1 MKTFNIQFSNNTQLL
16 EFIEKSNI
24 LDSQNILIQIFSSIL
39 DEKKL
44 LEISALLQ
52 KKIPSAKIIGT
63 STAGEIVDGTMFEET
78 ILISIT
84 TFKSTTVKSKLF
96 NFEKEFQI
104 EEIKD
109 SLITDDT
116 KALIVLSDGLTS
128 NAEEFL
134 KDLTTIVPDIVIAG
148 GRAGDHLS
156 YSKTF
161 IFDHKESTENG
172 VVIASLSGDELI
184 VNSDYMMNWDLIG
197 KEMTV
202 TKSEGNIVYE
212 VDNIKIKDLYRKY
225 LGTEIADNLPA
236 SGTEFPLIIMRNG
249 IKVARSVLAIL
260 EDDSFLF
267 AGNLKV
273 GERVRFSYGNLN
285 DIKNSLYSNN
295 LKFSELP
302 IESIFIY
309 SCSGR
314 KTLMGKELEVEFKML
329 NSLGTTAGF
338 FTFGEYFH
346 SSKLNEML
354 NITTTFLALSENSQS
369 TNKKTYSAE
378 KVQANR
384 VLKALTN
391 LTNVTTKEIE
401 YKNRELFKLNT
412 ILSNT
417 VLFTT
422 SDLDGNIVN
431 ISKAYLKFLNLTEED
446 VIGKNHNIFRHPD
459 TEDIFYK
466 EMWKK
471 LSNNEEFIGEIKDKR
486 KNGSDYWL
494 KMTINPIYDDDNKKI
509 GYGSYLEDI
518 TDKKLLEYISSHDS
532 LTQIYNRTEFV
543 KRVNAKLKSAQR
555 YNETFG
561 FIICDID
568 FFKKVNDTY
577 GHKVGDD
584 VLIQVSRC
592 LSENIREDD
601 FLARWGGEEFV
612 IIANYASIEKLIL
625 LSDKLKIAM
634 SKQSFTP
641 VPKVTLSFGLTIYK
655 DGDTRD
661 SLLKRAD
668 SALYRA
674 KESGRN
680 RYEIA

>member
-16 EFIEKSNI
+16 KSIDKSNI
-24 LDSQNILIQIFSSIL
+24 LNSKNILIQIFSGIL
-39 DEKKL
+39 DEKRVL
-44 LEISALLQ
+44 NISALLQ
-52 KKIPSAKIIGT
+52 TKIPYAKIIGT
-63 STAGEIVDGTMFEET
+63 STAGEILNGSMYEKS

-84 TFKSTTVKSKLF
+84 TFKSTTLKSKLF
-96 NFEKEFQI
+96 SFEKEFNI
-104 EEIKD
+104 EDIHSD
-109 SLITDDT
+109 LISENT
-116 KALIVLSDGLTS
+116 KALIVFSDGLKS

-134 KDLTTIVPDIVIAG
+134 KSLTAITPNIIIAG
-148 GRAGDHLS
+148 GRAGDNIS

-161 IFDHKESTENG
+161 VFDHKEATENG
-172 VVIASLSGDELI
+172 VVIASLSGDDLV

-202 TKSEGNIVYE
+202 TKADGNIVYE

-225 LGTEIADNLPA
+225 LGTEVADNLPS
-236 SGTEFPLIIMRNG
+236 SGTEFPLIIMRDG
-249 IKVARSVLAIL
+249 IKVARSVLSIL
-260 EDDSFLF
+260 EDESFLF

-273 GERVRFSYGNLN
+273 GEKIRFSYGNLN
-285 DIKNSLYSNN
+285 DIKNSLYDNN
-295 LKFSELP
+295 LKLSKLP

-329 NSLGTTAGF
+329 NSLATTAGF

-346 SSKLNEML
+346 SSKLNEIL
-354 NITTTFLALSENSQS
+354 NITTTFLALSEEKKS
-369 TNKKTYSAE
+369 TNKKIYSIK
-378 KVQANR
+378 KVKDNR

-401 YKNRELFKLNT
+401 YKNKELFKLND
-412 ILSNT
+412 ILSKT
-417 VLFTT
+417 VLYTT
-422 SDLDGNIVN
+422 ADLEGNIVN
-431 ISKAYLKFLNLTEED
+431 ISKAYLKFLDLTQED
-446 VIGKNHNIFRHPD
+446 VLGKNHNIFRHPD
-459 TEDIFYK
+459 TKDIFYK
-466 EMWKK
+466 EMWEK
-471 LSNNEEFIGEIKDKR
+471 LNNNQEFIGDIKDKR
-486 KNGSDYWL
+486 ENGSDYWL
-494 KMTINPIYDDDNKKI
+494 KMTINPIYDDENKKI

-543 KRVNAKLKSAQR
+543 KRINAKLKSAQR
-555 YNETFG
+555 YNESFG

-568 FFKKVNDTY
+568 FFKRVNDTY

-584 VLIQVSRC
+584 VLISVSKC

-612 IIANYASIEKLIL
+612 IIANHTSLEELVL
-625 LSDKLKIAM
+625 LSDKLKIAI

-641 VPKVTLSFGLTIYK
+641 VPNLTLSFGLTIYK

-661 SLLKRAD
+661 SILKRAD

-674 KESGRN
+674 KEGGRN